1 MNRLK
6 FMGADT
12 AVRRCLSVCAVL
24 LICGLVSACAA
35 RPEAGYLASVPG
47 SSAGGSEHTIL
58 VTTTRQRDA
67 RPGTLFNG
75 ERAPQADYAKVTVSI
90 PRAHVTGEIEWA
102 SSPPGD
108 PAANFVI
115 RQAGYL
121 DSEKAFIRE
130 LNAQLATRPRGSR
143 KVFLFVHGYN
153 TMFAEGLFRY
163 AQVVHDSESPA
174 VPVLFSWASHGNLTD
189 YVYDNNSATAARD
202 ELERTIRLLFASDA
216 DQVNILAHSMG
227 NWVTVE
233 ALRQIKMS
241 GRLPQIAKLGRVLL
255 AAPDIDIDVFKSQMR
270 RFGKLKQPFYVVLSK
285 DDNALGVS
293 RFIAGGRSR
302 LGDYSDAAGL
312 TELGAVV
319 IDLSDVEA
327 TDSSNHAKFAQIA
340 EIGPKLRS
348 VMEKGALTNRLSASD
363 ELDAVGGATS
373 SVVTLPT
380 RQAGSAIRIIS
391 GQ

>member
-1 MNRLK
+1 
-6 FMGADT
+6 
-12 AVRRCLSVCAVL
+12 
-24 LICGLVSACAA
+24 
-35 RPEAGYLASVPG
+35 
-47 SSAGGSEHTIL
+47 
-58 VTTTRQRDA
+58 
-67 RPGTLFNG
+67 
-75 ERAPQADYAKVTVSI
+75 
-90 PRAHVTGEIEWA
+90 
-102 SSPPGD
+102 
-108 PAANFVI
+108 
-115 RQAGYL
+115 
-121 DSEKAFIRE
+121 
-130 LNAQLATRPRGSR
+130 
-143 KVFLFVHGYN
+143 
-153 TMFAEGLFRY
+153 
-163 AQVVHDSESPA
+163 
-174 VPVLFSWASHGNLTD
+174 
-189 YVYDNNSATAARD
+189 
-202 ELERTIRLLFASDA
+202 
-216 DQVNILAHSMG
+216 
-227 NWVTVE
+227 
-233 ALRQIKMS
+233 
-241 GRLPQIAKLGRVLL
+241 
-255 AAPDIDIDVFKSQMR
+255 MR